1 MKNKIFAL
9 QWSAAKSALPAR
21 LNDRV
26 SGSLIALCLISASA
40 VDSAEQEPA
49 KLPDTTIIA
58 NRIATPL
65 SQVGSSVSVLDVA
78 ELADQGILQLD
89 DALKYVPGVVSES
102 IGGQRGSYSY
112 TQIRGMEAR
121 DTALFI
127 DGMRISGGPDQFIS
141 QYFLGSQ
148 NTYGLSQIE
157 VLRGPQGVMY
167 GPDTM
172 GGVIGLYSAKGEGP
186 HSGELRL
193 ETGSFNS
200 QNAMLGMQGTE
211 GDLSYSLSL
220 GYEETE
226 NDTSKYKFDGE
237 KDNDFDMFSYA
248 LRLDYAVNKQLNIG
262 MTLRGAEA
270 TYLGPNIAGYGPD
283 ATDTDYILGTVFAE
297 YELNEQW
304 LSKLTLGIYQQN
316 TFFNQPD
323 SPFTNDEDLTKY
335 GLYWDNTYQ
344 WNDRHTTLFG
354 LTYEDSS
361 YTGESIYGGLG
372 SPVDNNRTQSGVYAN
387 HIWQVTDNFNI
398 SGGLRWENYDEDRQK
413 KDQSREDGYD
423 DDHVTWKL
431 ASAYTV
437 EKTSSILRASIGTG
451 FRLPAVSQIVGSPA
465 NLYGPGILPNDDLD
479 PQESIGWDLGVEQP
493 FCDGKYGLSVTYFAN
508 RVDGQIYNTGTQY
521 VNADSISEISGIEAS
536 AEANFLDDR
545 LNIALSYTWL
555 DRSPLIDL
563 PENVLGLRVD
573 GQVSDRL
580 SLGLSASYMDSR
592 TMGAP
597 GNPYAG
603 NLESYVLV
611 NLYGHYQLTENVKLT
626 ARVENLLDTDYEL
639 FNQPAQGG
647 FFPSQEASFPGRG
660 VGIFGGVTI
669 EW

>member
-9 QWSAAKSALPAR
+9 HEGAKKSALPAR

-89 DALKYVPGVVSES
+89 EALKFAPGVVSES

-112 TQIRGMEAR
+112 TQIRGMEAK
-121 DTALFI
+121 DTALFV

-148 NTYGLSQIE
+148 NTNGLSQIE

-270 TYLGPNIAGYGPD
+270 TYIGPNIAGYGPD
-283 ATDTDYILGTVFAE
+283 VTDTDYTLGTVFAE

-323 SPFTNDEDLTKY
+323 SLFTSDEDLAKFA
-335 GLYWDNTYQ
+335 LYWDNTYQ

-361 YTGESIYGGLG
+361 YTGES
-372 SPVDNNRTQSGVYAN
+372 SFSDADNNRTQSGVYAN
-387 HIWQVTDNFNI
+387 HIWQVTDNFNV

-413 KDQSREDGYD
+413 KGQSREDGYD

-431 ASAYTV
+431 ASAYTA

-451 FRLPAVSQIVGSPA
+451 FRLPAVSQIVGSP
-465 NLYGPGILPNDDLD
+465 NPFFGPAILPNDDLD

-545 LNIALSYTWL
+545 LNITLSYTWL

-563 PENVLGLRVD
+563 PENVLGLRVH
-573 GQVSDRL
+573 GQISDRL
-580 SLGLSASYMDSR
+580 SLGLSASFMDSR
-592 TMGAP
+592 SMGAP
-597 GNPYAG
+597 SDTYAG

-611 NLYGHYQLTENVKLT
+611 NLFGHYQLTENVKLT

-647 FFPSQEASFPGRG
+647 LQEASFPGRG

>member
-78 ELADQGILQLD
+78 KLADQGIFQLD
-89 DALKYVPGVVSES
+89 EALKFAPGVVSES

-112 TQIRGMEAR
+112 TQIRGMEAK
-121 DTALFI
+121 DTALFV

-148 NTYGLSQIE
+148 NTNGLSQIE

-270 TYLGPNIAGYGPD
+270 TYIGPNIAGYGPD
-283 ATDTDYILGTVFAE
+283 VTDTDYTLGTVFAE

-323 SPFTNDEDLTKY
+323 SLFTSDEDLAKFA
-335 GLYWDNTYQ
+335 LYWDNTYQ

-361 YTGESIYGGLG
+361 YTGES
-372 SPVDNNRTQSGVYAN
+372 SFSDADNNRTQSGVYAN
-387 HIWQVTDNFNI
+387 HIWQVTDNFNV

-413 KDQSREDGYD
+413 KGQSREDGYD

-431 ASAYTV
+431 ASAYTA

-451 FRLPAVSQIVGSPA
+451 FRLPAVSQIVGSP
-465 NLYGPGILPNDDLD
+465 NPFFGPAILPNDDLD

-545 LNIALSYTWL
+545 LNITLSYTWL

-563 PENVLGLRVD
+563 PENVLGLRVH
-573 GQVSDRL
+573 GQISDRL

-592 TMGAP
+592 SMGAP
-597 GNPYAG
+597 SDTYAG

-611 NLYGHYQLTENVKLT
+611 NLFGHYQLTENVKLT

-647 FFPSQEASFPGRG
+647 LQEASFPGRG

>member
-89 DALKYVPGVVSES
+89 EALKFAPGVVSES

-112 TQIRGMEAR
+112 TQIRGMEAK
-121 DTALFI
+121 DTALFV

-148 NTYGLSQIE
+148 NTNGLSQIE

-270 TYLGPNIAGYGPD
+270 TYIGPNIAGYGPD
-283 ATDTDYILGTVFAE
+283 VTDTDYTLGTVFAE

-323 SPFTNDEDLTKY
+323 SLFTSDEDLAKFA
-335 GLYWDNTYQ
+335 LYWDNTYQ

-361 YTGESIYGGLG
+361 YTGES
-372 SPVDNNRTQSGVYAN
+372 SFSDADNNRTQSGVYAN
-387 HIWQVTDNFNI
+387 HIWQVTDNFNV

-413 KDQSREDGYD
+413 KGQSREDGYD

-431 ASAYTV
+431 ASAYTA

-451 FRLPAVSQIVGSPA
+451 FRLPAVSQIVGSP
-465 NLYGPGILPNDDLD
+465 NPFFGPAILPNDDLD

-545 LNIALSYTWL
+545 LNITLSYTWL

-563 PENVLGLRVD
+563 PENVLGLRVH
-573 GQVSDRL
+573 GQISDRL

-592 TMGAP
+592 SMGAP
-597 GNPYAG
+597 SDTYAG

-611 NLYGHYQLTENVKLT
+611 NLFGHYQLTENVKLT

-647 FFPSQEASFPGRG
+647 LQEASFPGRG
-660 VGIFGGVTI
+660 VGIFGGVAI

>member
-1 MKNKIFAL
+1 MNNKTYAL
-9 QWSAAKSALPAR
+9 HKSATKSALPAR

-26 SGSLIALCLISASA
+26 SGSLIALCLVSVST
-40 VDSAEQEPA
+40 VVSAEQDPA

-58 NRIATPL
+58 NRTATPL

-78 ELADQGILQLD
+78 ELEDQGILQLD
-89 DALKYVPGVVSES
+89 DALKYVPGVISES

-193 ETGSFNS
+193 EAGSFNS

-226 NDTSKYKFDGE
+226 NDTSNYKFDGE

-248 LRLDYAVNKQLNIG
+248 LRLDYAVNKQLSIG

-304 LSKLTLGIYQQN
+304 LSKLILGIYQQN

-323 SPFTNDEDLTKY
+323 SLFTNDEDLTKY

-361 YTGESIYGGLG
+361 YTGES
-372 SPVDNNRTQSGVYAN
+372 SFSAADNNRAQSGVYAN
-387 HIWQVTDNFNI
+387 HIWDVTDNFNV
-398 SGGLRWENYDEDRQK
+398 SGGLRWENYNEDRQK
-413 KDQSREDGYD
+413 KGQSREDGYD

-451 FRLPAVSQIVGSPA
+451 FRLPAVSQIVGLPNPSFGSA
-465 NLYGPGILPNDDLD
+465 ILPNDDLD

-493 FCDGKYGLSVTYFAN
+493 FCDGKYGFSVTYFAN
-508 RVDGQIYNTGTQY
+508 RVDGQIYKQGNQY

-536 AEANFLDDR
+536 AEANFLGDR

-563 PENVLGLRVD
+563 PENVLGLRV
-573 GQVSDRL
+573 QSRVSDKL
-580 SLGLSASYMDSR
+580 NVGLSASYMDNRS
-592 TMGAP
+592 MGAP
-597 GNPYAG
+597 SDTYAG

-611 NLYGHYQLTENVKLT
+611 NLFGHYQLTENVKLNT
-626 ARVENLLDTDYEL
+626 RVENLLDTDYEL
-639 FNQPAQGG
+639 FNQPAQAGL
-647 FFPSQEASFPGRG
+647 QEASFPGRG
-660 VGIFGGVTI
+660 IGVFAGITI
-669 EW
+669 DW